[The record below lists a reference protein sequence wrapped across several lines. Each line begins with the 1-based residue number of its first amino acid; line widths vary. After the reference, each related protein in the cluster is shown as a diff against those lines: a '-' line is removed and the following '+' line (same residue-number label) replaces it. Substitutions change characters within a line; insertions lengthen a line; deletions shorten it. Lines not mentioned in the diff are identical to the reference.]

1 MMKMT
6 KIPLGIRI
14 PDRLREINESSFSKA
29 VGYTSEEVEAMKDG
43 EVIEFYE
50 ASDNGMTVGFAAVV
64 PGNPGSYLLLLAV
77 AGSIRG
83 RGYGSEILG
92 EVRRLYGSPILLD
105 CEAHLVQFYERN
117 GYSHS
122 GYAMLYKGVRY
133 EMMVQG
139 EARLEDFNEAME
151 RLGEVESDPTFL
163 VCPDGSIREFRAY
176 R

>member
-1 MMKMT
+1 MMKLT
-6 KIPLGIRI
+6 KISPGIRI
-14 PDRLREINESSFSKA
+14 PDRLRKINESSFSKA
-29 VGYTSEEVEAMKDG
+29 VGYTSEEIETMKDA

-50 ASDNGMTVGFAAVV
+50 ASDDEMTVGFAAVV
-64 PGNPGSYLLLLAV
+64 HGNPGSYLLLLAV
-77 AGSIRG
+77 GGSVRG

-92 EVRRLYGSPILLD
+92 EVRRMYSGPILLD
-105 CEAHLVQFYERN
+105 CEAHLVQFYKRN

-163 VCPDGSIREFRAY
+163 ICPDGSVREFRAY

>member
-1 MMKMT
+1 MMKLT
-6 KIPLGIRI
+6 KIPPGIRI
-14 PDRLREINESSFSKA
+14 PDRLRKINESSFSKA
-29 VGYTSEEVEAMKDG
+29 VGYTSEELEAMKDG
-43 EVIEFYE
+43 EIIEFYE
-50 ASDNGMTVGFAAVV
+50 VSDDGTAVGFATVV

-77 AGSIRG
+77 DGSMRG
-83 RGYGSEILG
+83 HGYGSEILG
-92 EVRRLYGSPILLD
+92 EIRRMYGSPILLD
-105 CEAHLVQFYERN
+105 CEANLVPFYERN

-139 EARLEDFNEAME
+139 EARLEDFGEAVC

>member
-1 MMKMT
+1 MKLT
-6 KIPLGIRI
+6 KIPPGIRI

-50 ASDNGMTVGFAAVV
+50 ATDDGTAVGFAAVV

-77 AGSIRG
+77 DGSMRG

-92 EVRRLYGSPILLD
+92 EIRRIYGDPILLD
-105 CEAHLVQFYERN
+105 CEAHLVQFYEHN

-133 EMMVQG
+133 EMMVCG
-139 EARLEDFNEAME
+139 EACPDDFDEAID

-163 VCPDGSIREFRAY
+163 VCPDGSVREFRAY